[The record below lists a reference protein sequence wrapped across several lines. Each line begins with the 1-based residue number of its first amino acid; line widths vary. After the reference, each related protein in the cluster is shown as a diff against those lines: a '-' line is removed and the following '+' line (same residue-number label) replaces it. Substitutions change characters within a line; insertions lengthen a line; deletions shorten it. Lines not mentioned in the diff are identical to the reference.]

1 MSDDGELPHDLRA
14 LRRQVQAFMDERQWG
29 RYHTPKNVA
38 AALAVEA
45 AELQEIYLWRET
57 DDPCDDKRQEI
68 EDEAADVLLC
78 LLNFCNRANVDIGP
92 ALLRK
97 SPGNRKQRF
106 QLTKNTP
113 QSMKDIPILTL
124 GGRALCVSPAPV
136 SPGCLLPIKLR

>member
-97 SPGNRKQRF
+97 LDKAALKYPVEKVR
-106 QLTKNTP
+106 
-113 QSMKDIPILTL
+113 
-124 GGRALCVSPAPV
+124 GRRE
-136 SPGCLLPIKLR
+136 KYDEY

>member
-1 MSDDGELPHDLRA
+1 MSDNGELPHDLRA
-14 LRRQVQAFMDERQWG
+14 LRREVAAFMEERQWG

-45 AELQEIYLWRET
+45 AELQEIFLWREP
-57 DDPCDDKRQEI
+57 DDRCEDKRQEI

-97 SPGNRKQRF
+97 LEKAA
-106 QLTKNTP
+106 TKYP
-113 QSMKDIPILTL
+113 VEKVR
-124 GGRALCVSPAPV
+124 GRRE
-136 SPGCLLPIKLR
+136 KYDEY